1 MRNRAEVSKDYRV
14 DSDIDSTLHNF
25 HHYHVSFK
33 MNNFR
38 LLYPT
43 NYACNSV
50 SYLFLLVLLLLLL
63 FFFCREKTLRNSC
76 RGERTQSK
84 CALTTYPDSRTAHT
98 VTNEVESGFL
108 YLRVIE

>member
-25 HHYHVSFK
+25 YHYHVSFK

-38 LLYPT
+38 LLYQQTTPVT
-43 NYACNSV
+43 
-50 SYLFLLVLLLLLL
+50 LFLICFCLFLFVVV
-63 FFFCREKTLRNSC
+63 FFFCRENTLRNSC
-76 RGERTQSK
+76 EREGTKSK
-84 CALTTYPDSRTAHT
+84 RAQTTYPDSRTAHT
-98 VTNEVESGFL
+98 VTNDVESGFL

>member
-1 MRNRAEVSKDYRV
+1 MRNRADVSKDYRV

-25 HHYHVSFK
+25 HQYHVSFK

-50 SYLFLLVLLLLLL
+50 SYLFLLVLLLL
-63 FFFCREKTLRNSC
+63 FFFPLSRENFEELMQGGENSIEMC
-76 RGERTQSK
+76 
-84 CALTTYPDSRTAHT
+84 
-98 VTNEVESGFL
+98 TN
-108 YLRVIE
+108 YLP